1 MSRIMGKSD
10 VIGRCMYNLIW
21 EIPGSKDWTPEM
33 HESIREE
40 LEKVYEEGRKYGK
53 EHPDMF

>member
-1 MSRIMGKSD
+1 MKKSD
-10 VIGRCMYNLIW
+10 VINRCMYNLIW